1 MSNLF
6 KLDRSQSKLDNEH
19 SFLSYFSA
27 RYGSLKSSSLG
38 RSFSENEAGVNTEPY
53 FAYVQ
58 VANSDSTQENFD
70 DISSDLNYLNDTK
83 FDMILL

>member
-6 KLDRSQSKLDNEH
+6 QLDRSQFKLDNEH

-53 FAYVQ
+53 IAYVQ